1 MKKAAL
7 IIGFAFVSG
16 VMHSQLTFDL
26 PTDYVRGQIFS
37 TNSVTGGAEY
47 EGSPYLNDEFKT
59 GRVYLDTKD
68 YPVLLRYNTYSS
80 VFEVK
85 TSQDSSG
92 ELAKTKNMKVKLGN
106 RNFELVKLPDGN
118 NVYLEKLAEGN
129 LNLWANHTSRFREAK
144 KNESSYGS
152 DKPAA
157 FISSTE
163 YYSGTPG
170 NFNVLKLKKKD
181 VLSLMSD
188 QSKEM
193 KDYIKKA
200 GTKFNKE
207 SDVIALFR
215 HYNSL

>member
-1 MKKAAL
+1 MRKTAL

-37 TNSVTGGAEY
+37 ANSVAGGEKY
-47 EGSPYLNDEFKT
+47 DGSPYLDDEFKS
-59 GRVYLDTKD
+59 GRVYTNGED
-68 YPVLLRYNTYSS
+68 YPVLIRYNTYSS

-92 ELAKTKNMKVKLGN
+92 ELAKNKNIRVKLRN
-106 RNFELVKLPDGN
+106 RDFEFAKLPDGN
-118 NVYLEKLAEGN
+118 DVFLEKLAEGT

-157 FISSTE
+157 FITSVE
-163 YYSGTPG
+163 YYTGTQG
-170 NFNVLKLKKKD
+170 ELSVLKLKKKE
-181 VLSLMSD
+181 VLAIMSD
-188 QSKEM
+188 HAKDI

-200 GTKFNKE
+200 GTKFNRQE
-207 SDVIALFR
+207 DIVALFK